1 MRRILV
7 EKARKKRGP
16 RRGGGWRRVPADLD
30 RFCALDPQIDLVDLD
45 DALARLAVESP
56 VRAELVKLRFFA
68 GMTVAEAAHV
78 LGISVA
84 TAERYWTYA
93 RARLYADL
101 SDAGQAPDSAE

>member
-1 MRRILV
+1 
-7 EKARKKRGP
+7 
-16 RRGGGWRRVPADLD
+16 
-30 RFCALDPQIDLVDLD
+30 
-45 DALARLAVESP
+45 
-56 VRAELVKLRFFA
+56 
-68 GMTVAEAAHV
+68 VAEAALV